1 MAIPKSI
8 NKEHII
14 QAIQKIDREGVP
26 DRREST
32 RFNLSYENKNYPP
45 KYVISIANIFVN
57 GKEYAPSLFSGGDE
71 TNRFLEGLGFRIIE
85 NKLVEDSEIYIN
97 TWIFQGNPRVF
108 DIDNYVKNHKFIWWS
123 LKQKHF
129 IDKIQLNDEV
139 YLWRSDGGK
148 RGTGG
153 VIAKCKI
160 VSLPLQREDDSGA
173 KDYWYTDDWAYS
185 YLAIKLEV
193 LEVKLED
200 EFINR
205 LSLLEHPVLKELLIL
220 RLRQQT
226 NYLLSKKH
234 AIELQRLWKFKNGS
248 IRNELTANVVSDM
261 GSFLNSEMTETEK
274 EQVIKSRIGH
284 SAFKKA
290 LLSIDKKCRLCSV
303 SDERFLIASHIKP
316 WSESSNQERL
326 DVNNGLLLCPNHD
339 SLFDK
344 GYISFDEYGIIL
356 ISASLGET
364 TKVFLNINETMKIT
378 MNESQQKYIHW
389 HRENLFS
396 SKSCLE
402 EEV

>member
-57 GKEYAPSLFSGGDE
+57 GKEYSPSLFSGGGE

-85 NKLVEDSEIYIN
+85 NKLGKDSEVYIN

-123 LKQKHF
+123 LRQQHF

-160 VSLPLQREDDSGA
+160 VSSPLQREDDSGA

-261 GSFLNSEMTETEK
+261 GSFLNSEITETEK

-284 SAFKKA
+284 STFKKA

-316 WSESSNQERL
+316 WSESSNKERL

-356 ISASLGET
+356 ISASLDET
-364 TKVFLNINETMKIT
+364 TKVFLNINQTMKIT

-396 SKSCLE
+396 SKSCL
-402 EEV
+402 